1 MMTTAQ
7 NDASLGELLAKLQAE
22 TSALIRD
29 EMRLAQLEM
38 SRKGKYA
45 GIGAGLLGG
54 SAFLAYFGLAT
65 LVAAAVLGL
74 ATVLPGWA
82 AALIVAGALF
92 LVAGIAALFGKKEL
106 GQVGAPVPTEAI
118 ESLKL
123 DLTAVKR

>member
-1 MMTTAQ
+1 MTTTAPH
-7 NDASLGELLAKLQAE
+7 DASLGDLVAKLQTE

-45 GIGAGLLGG
+45 GIGAGLFGG
-54 SAFLAYFGLAT
+54 AAFLGYFGVAT

-74 ATVLPGWA
+74 AEVVPAWA

-92 LVAGIAALFGKKEL
+92 LVAGVAALFGKKEL
-106 GQVGAPVPTEAI
+106 GQVGPPVPTEAI
-118 ESLKL
+118 ESVKL